1 MKNYRCP
8 GQSHRNLKAELQQ
21 CSACGYQVEI
31 FSDELMVRC
40 PDCDREVYAK
50 KNPSCI
56 DWCKA
61 AEKCLG
67 QDRYEEPKR
76 E

>member
-1 MKNYRCP
+1 MKDYRCP
-8 GQSHRNLKAELQQ
+8 GQSKRNLEAELQQ

-31 FSDELMVRC
+31 FSDESMANC
-40 PDCDREVYAK
+40 PGCDREVYAK
-50 KNPSCI
+50 KNPSSI

-67 QDRYEEPKR
+67 QDK
-76 E
+76 

>member
-1 MKNYRCP
+1 MKNYHCP
-8 GQSHRNLKAELQQ
+8 GQSKRNLEAELQQ
-21 CSACGYQVEI
+21 CSACGYQLEI
-31 FSDELMVRC
+31 FSEELMVRC
-40 PDCDREVYAK
+40 PACAREVYAK

-67 QDRYEEPKR
+67 QDK
-76 E
+76 